1 MVLTGTIV
9 NTLAIV
15 GGTTIGLIFKKG
27 LKENIKEITN
37 QALGLAV
44 LFIGMVTTLSGLLNP
59 ESKPLLFIISLVVGG
74 ILGEW
79 MRIEAR
85 LDNLGEKLKSRLGE
99 GHGQVSEGFVTA
111 TLIYCVGS
119 MTILGSLQSG
129 LENKHDIL
137 FAKSMLDGIASIILA
152 SSLGIGVIFS
162 ALAVFLY
169 QGALTL
175 LASVIGPY
183 ATEEIIREISIVGG
197 ILIFGIGLNLLEIR
211 RIKTGNLLPALI
223 IPPIWIITLK
233 LVG

>member
-79 MRIEAR
+79 MTIEAR

>member
-183 ATEEIIREISIVGG
+183 ATEDIIREISIVGG